1 MFALRIVRSFGCVAP
16 QARSQMSGT
25 TRRPCSFLA
34 LGVQRARRAALV
46 RRKGF
51 GEGVQNDLPQ
61 EQGVAG
67 GGVRNDAPSVPLM
80 APSESGVRG
89 SAPTNDSPSGFQR
102 KLRGLISE

>member
-67 GGVRNDAPSVPLM
+67 GGVRNDAPSVPQTAALG
-80 APSESGVRG
+80 ELGSGPRPDERQPERF
-89 SAPTNDSPSGFQR
+89 PTEIARAD
-102 KLRGLISE
+102 

>member
-1 MFALRIVRSFGCVAP
+1 LAFEFEHHAMFALRIVRSFGCVAP

-67 GGVRNDAPSVPLM
+67 GGEHHPVLVRLEAS
-80 APSESGVRG
+80 R
-89 SAPTNDSPSGFQR
+89 
-102 KLRGLISE
+102 